1 MVSQGKTPPLRAVKD
16 GDAPPPEKPAMTL
29 SEAVAAGDRL
39 AEMKATHLIIV
50 RQLETGMTPP
60 RDLSSLTRR
69 QMELSKEIEALERQR
84 KEEQA
89 HDAGPSEDEAW
100 EQDAI

>member
-1 MVSQGKTPPLRAVKD
+1 MAKLRAV
-16 GDAPPPEKPAMTL
+16 GEGESAPPAPVMSL

-50 RQLETGMTPP
+50 RQLETGLTPP

-69 QMELSKEIEALERQR
+69 QMELSREIEALELQR
-84 KEEQA
+84 KEERA
-89 HDAGPSEDEAW
+89 DVDGPSEDEAW
-100 EQDAI
+100 DEEAI